1 MGVLLK
7 PLNPDA
13 LELAAQGLMTLTQSE
28 YLVLR
33 ALFAG
38 LSSNEIA
45 EETGLTKLTVQFYLK
60 TIFRKC
66 HCDRLSLARMAS
78 KLEQNPAVSRYLASL
93 DIMAGPSR
101 GRRSGK
107 LTGPEGLT
115 RNRSSSSQAITSASV
130 VQLKARSRLAE
141 RRPFKPRRKLAKSA

>member
-1 MGVLLK
+1 
-7 PLNPDA
+7 
-13 LELAAQGLMTLTQSE
+13 MTLTQSE

-45 EETGLTKLTVQFYLK
+45 SQTGLTKLTVQFYLK
-60 TIFRKC
+60 TIFKKC

-78 KLEQNPAVSRYLASL
+78 RLEQIPSVARHLAAL
-93 DIMAGPSR
+93 DIMAG
-101 GRRSGK
+101 RSGDRRH
-107 LTGPEGLT
+107 GPLNGPH
-115 RNRSSSSQAITSASV
+115 SPAADPAIDTTTV
-130 VQLKARSRLAE
+130 VQLKNRTRVLD

>member
-13 LELAAQGLMTLTQSE
+13 LEQAAQGLMSLTQSE

-38 LSSNEIA
+38 LTSNEIA

-78 KLEQNPAVSRYLASL
+78 KLEQIPAVSRYLASL

-101 GRRSGK
+101 GRHSGK
-107 LTGPEGLT
+107 LARSASSGRGGL
-115 RNRSSSSQAITSASV
+115 SPSPAVTSASI
-130 VQLKARSRLAE
+130 VQLKTRSRVAD
-141 RRPFKPRRKLAKSA
+141 RRPFKPRRKLAQSA

>member
-13 LELAAQGLMTLTQSE
+13 LEQAAQGLMSLTQSE

-38 LSSNEIA
+38 LTSNEIA

-78 KLEQNPAVSRYLASL
+78 KLEQNPAVNRYLASL

-101 GRRSGK
+101 GRHRGK
-107 LTGPEGLT
+107 LPSSEGGD
-115 RNRSSSSQAITSASV
+115 RSSASPAATSASV
-130 VQLKARSRLAE
+130 VQLKPRSRVSD
-141 RRPFKPRRKLAKSA
+141 RRPFKPRRKLAQSA

>member
-1 MGVLLK
+1 MGVLLE

-13 LELAAQGLMTLTQSE
+13 VEQAARGLMTLTQSE

-45 EETGLTKLTVQFYLK
+45 VETGLTKLTVQFYLK
-60 TIFRKC
+60 TIFKKC

-78 KLEQNPAVSRYLASL
+78 RLEQIPSVARYLAAL
-93 DIMAGPSR
+93 DIMAGRSR
-101 GRRSGK
+101 ERRSEAQGK
-107 LTGPEGLT
+107 VQSPEVDMT
-115 RNRSSSSQAITSASV
+115 TV
-130 VQLKARSRLAE
+130 VQLKNRTRIMD

>member
-1 MGVLLK
+1 MGVLLE

-13 LELAAQGLMTLTQSE
+13 VEQAARGLMTLTQSE

-45 EETGLTKLTVQFYLK
+45 VETGLTKLTVQFYLK
-60 TIFRKC
+60 TIFKKC

-78 KLEQNPAVSRYLASL
+78 RLEQIPSVARHLAAL
-93 DIMAGPSR
+93 DIMAGRS
-101 GRRSGK
+101 GERRSEAQGK
-107 LTGPEGLT
+107 VQSPEVDMT
-115 RNRSSSSQAITSASV
+115 TV
-130 VQLKARSRLAE
+130 VQLKNRTRIMD

>member
-1 MGVLLK
+1 MGVLLN

-13 LELAAQGLMTLTQSE
+13 LEQAAQGLMSLTQSE

-38 LSSNEIA
+38 LTSNEIA

-66 HCDRLSLARMAS
+66 HSDRLTLARMAA

-93 DIMAGPSR
+93 DIMAGPR
-101 GRRSGK
+101 GRHSGK
-107 LTGPEGLT
+107 LA
-115 RNRSSSSQAITSASV
+115 SSASSGKGSLSQTPAVDTASV
-130 VQLKARSRLAE
+130 VQLKTRTRVAE

>member
-1 MGVLLK
+1 MGVLLE

-13 LELAAQGLMTLTQSE
+13 VDQAARGLMTLTQSE

-45 EETGLTKLTVQFYLK
+45 VETGLTKLTVQFYLK
-60 TIFRKC
+60 TIFKKC

-78 KLEQNPAVSRYLASL
+78 KLEQIPSVARHLAAL
-93 DIMAGPSR
+93 DIMAGRS
-101 GRRSGK
+101 GERRSE
-107 LTGPEGLT
+107 TPEGRGVLP
-115 RNRSSSSQAITSASV
+115 ASPAVEMTTV
-130 VQLKARSRLAE
+130 VQLKNRTRALD
-141 RRPFKPRRKLAKSA
+141 RRPFEPRRKLAQSA

>member
-1 MGVLLK
+1 
-7 PLNPDA
+7 
-13 LELAAQGLMTLTQSE
+13 MTLTQSE

-38 LSSNEIA
+38 LTSYEIA

-66 HCDRLSLARMAS
+66 HCDRLSLARMAA
-78 KLEQNPAVSRYLASL
+78 KLEQNPVVSRYLASL

-101 GRRSGK
+101 VRRSGK
-107 LTGPEGLT
+107 LAGPGDSSRDRT
-115 RNRSSSSQAITSASV
+115 SSSEAAPSASV
-130 VQLKARSRLAE
+130 VHFKSRSRVAE

>member
-13 LELAAQGLMTLTQSE
+13 LEQAAQGLMSLTQSE

-38 LSSNEIA
+38 LTSNEIA

-78 KLEQNPAVSRYLASL
+78 KLEQIPAVSRYLASL

-101 GRRSGK
+101 GRHSGK
-107 LTGPEGLT
+107 LIRSGNSSGD
-115 RNRSSSSQAITSASV
+115 RSSSIAPVTTASI
-130 VQLKARSRLAE
+130 VQLKARTRETE

>member
-7 PLNPDA
+7 PLDPDA
-13 LELAAQGLMTLTQSE
+13 LEQAAQGLMSLTQSE

-78 KLEQNPAVSRYLASL
+78 RLEQDPAVSRYLAAL
-93 DIMAGPSR
+93 DIMAGPSK
-101 GRRSGK
+101 GQHSGK
-107 LTGPEGLT
+107 LGGSS
-115 RNRSSSSQAITSASV
+115 RGDRSSPSPAVITASI
-130 VQLKARSRLAE
+130 VQLKSRSRVSD
-141 RRPFKPRRKLAKSA
+141 RRPFKPRRKLAQSA